1 MNLLRNLIVPAAS
14 FSLHPHPHPGGTRV
28 SAFEWKRTGLKR
40 HSTCENHAYAA
51 TQLVRKR
58 QRANQQ
64 ASGSRSPQRSPTVQS
79 RRADARGILEAEE
92 GGEVLA
98 HSLSLSL
105 PLLAYS
111 SSQSLPSLPPFL
123 FFFFFLH
130 PFSRSSLALRSRT
143 LIFFNLLFLG
153 KRFRSRFFSIRKTAE
168 SRRQKIAGTPRI
180 TTQTLRA
187 ARSQREEEER
197 EPKPAS

>member
-1 MNLLRNLIVPAAS
+1 MARC
-14 FSLHPHPHPGGTRV
+14 SLTL
-28 SAFEWKRTGLKR
+28 FL
-40 HSTCENHAYAA
+40 
-51 TQLVRKR
+51 
-58 QRANQQ
+58 
-64 ASGSRSPQRSPTVQS
+64 SPSLYSPTPAPNHS
-79 RRADARGILEAEE
+79 RLF
-92 GGEVLA
+92 
-98 HSLSLSL
+98 
-105 PLLAYS
+105 LLCY
-111 SSQSLPSLPPFL
+111 
-123 FFFFFLH
+123 FFFFLH

>member
-1 MNLLRNLIVPAAS
+1 MRAAPWWLPALPSDHVDINAGQAVVPRGAATFQFPTPS
-14 FSLHPHPHPGGTRV
+14 FYN
-28 SAFEWKRTGLKR
+28 SALFPQ

-64 ASGSRSPQRSPTVQS
+64 ASGSRSPQHSSTVQS

-98 HSLSLSL
+98 RSLSLS
-105 PLLAYS
+105 
-111 SSQSLPSLPPFL
+111 PSLYSPTPAPNHSRLFL
-123 FFFFFLH
+123 LSCFFH

-143 LIFFNLLFLG
+143 LIFSNLLFLG
-153 KRFRSRFFSIRKTAE
+153 KRFRSRFFSTRKTVE
-168 SRRQKIAGTPRI
+168 SPR
-180 TTQTLRA
+180 
-187 ARSQREEEER
+187 
-197 EPKPAS
+197 

>member
-1 MNLLRNLIVPAAS
+1 MRAAPWWLPALPSDHVDINAGQAVVPRGAATFQFPTPS
-14 FSLHPHPHPGGTRV
+14 FYN
-28 SAFEWKRTGLKR
+28 SALFPQ

-64 ASGSRSPQRSPTVQS
+64 ASGSRSPQRSSTVQS

-98 HSLSLSL
+98 RSLSLSL

-111 SSQSLPSLPPFL
+111 SSQFTPSLPPFL
-123 FFFFFLH
+123 FFFSSVFSILPRPALPDADFFLIYY
-130 PFSRSSLALRSRT
+130 F
-143 LIFFNLLFLG
+143 
-153 KRFRSRFFSIRKTAE
+153 
-168 SRRQKIAGTPRI
+168 
-180 TTQTLRA
+180 
-187 ARSQREEEER
+187 
-197 EPKPAS
+197 

>member
-1 MNLLRNLIVPAAS
+1 MRAAPWWLPALPSDHVDINAGQAVVPRGAATFQFPTPS
-14 FSLHPHPHPGGTRV
+14 FYN
-28 SAFEWKRTGLKR
+28 SALFPQ

-64 ASGSRSPQRSPTVQS
+64 ASGSRSPQRSSTVQS

-98 HSLSLSL
+98 RSLSLSL

-111 SSQSLPSLPPFL
+111 SSQSLPSLPPSL
-123 FFFFFLH
+123 FFFH

-143 LIFFNLLFLG
+143 LIFF
-153 KRFRSRFFSIRKTAE
+153 
-168 SRRQKIAGTPRI
+168 
-180 TTQTLRA
+180 
-187 ARSQREEEER
+187 
-197 EPKPAS
+197 